1 MEMRIM
7 GRTKWLSAELFTLY
21 LGCLSVAEHPFSV
34 ERTRDKHRRYAVQK
48 FTLALL
54 AVAALFALP
63 MSAFSQ
69 DVEIGP
75 GGVQINPGYGYHHG
89 YYHLHRGYGQCEELR
104 AACMHKE
111 ELGEQGQGNCQRYR
125 QICGRG

>member
-1 MEMRIM
+1 M
-7 GRTKWLSAELFTLY
+7 
-21 LGCLSVAEHPFSV
+21 
-34 ERTRDKHRRYAVQK
+34 QK
-48 FTLALL
+48 VTLAL

-63 MSAFSQ
+63 SSAFSQ

-89 YYHLHRGYGQCEELR
+89 YYHRHRGYGQCEELR

-111 ELGEQGQGNCQRYR
+111 ELGEQGRGNCQRYR
-125 QICGRG
+125 QMCGRG

>member
-1 MEMRIM
+1 M
-7 GRTKWLSAELFTLY
+7 
-21 LGCLSVAEHPFSV
+21 
-34 ERTRDKHRRYAVQK
+34 QK
-48 FTLALL
+48 LALVL
-54 AVAALFALP
+54 AVATLFALP

-75 GGVQINPGYGYHHG
+75 GGVQINPGYGYHQGYHHRHG
-89 YYHLHRGYGQCEELR
+89 GQCEELR

-125 QICGRG
+125 QMCGRG